1 MGAWSASITGNDTAQ
16 DLKSEYAAAFYYYDV
31 PKAVRL
37 IDEFVRAEGFDEN
50 DPEEWCDYFYSLT
63 DFMWK
68 KGILTDD
75 IKQRALEMIDSD
87 YGLELWAESGEK
99 ILKARKQTLEKFKK
113 QLLSPLPAKKR
124 IKPNTYTEDYFS
136 VGDIIVI
143 QLQTADKVYVKYDER
158 PMSDAEFRSYD
169 GKYILMQKI
178 KTNVSWE
185 SAIVPEVKNNW
196 LIFRL
201 FDGVYDEIPTEIDRL
216 ELKDAKIHGPQR
228 LTPLFSCESS
238 LFYFRKRKY
247 QLLGNSK
254 KDIEKYKELMDEQIF
269 GGVDKPWH
277 NPDSF
282 LLAAMGKEIR
292 CYPFNESIEVL
303 QKICRNANLYGRY
316 IYRLSKEEN
325 EARFRA
331 EEEIIFK
338 GIEDVISSNGA
349 IYSLEFGRTVG
360 IISVCAHQ
368 IKHFYVIGWYQNIGL
383 GTQLLKYVLEV
394 YNHDLYMN
402 VSEENERLIRVCE
415 KAGMFKSSEN
425 ELEGYYQMRCK

>member
-31 PKAVRL
+31 PEAVKK
-37 IDEFVRAEGFDEN
+37 IDEYVRAEGFDES

-113 QLLSPLPAKKR
+113 QLLSPQPAKKR

-136 VGDIIVI
+136 VGDIIAI
-143 QLQTADKVYVKYDER
+143 QLQTADKVYAKYDER
-158 PMSDAEFRSYD
+158 LMSDEEFHSYD

-178 KTNVSWE
+178 KTHVSWE
-185 SAIVPEVKNNW
+185 SAIVPEVKDNW

-201 FDGVYDEIPTEIDRL
+201 FEGIYDEIPEKIDINIL
-216 ELKDAKIHGPQR
+216 EDAKIHGPQR

-254 KDIEKYKELMDEQIF
+254 KDIEKYTELSDEQISF
-269 GGVDKPWH
+269 GVDKPWH
-277 NPDSF
+277 NPDSS

-303 QKICRNANLYGRY
+303 QEICRNVNLYGRY
-316 IYRLSKEEN
+316 IYSMSKEDN

-360 IISVCAHQ
+360 IISVCDHQ

-402 VSEENERLIRVCE
+402 VPKGNEQLIRVCE